1 MPSGPLRPH
10 PPRRLHF
17 HALAE
22 ELSAAGVPTTVGADT
37 ADLLRIALEEAREG
51 DVLVTMSSGSFDGM
65 PYRLYEGLK

>member
-1 MPSGPLRPH
+1 M
-10 PPRRLHF
+10 
-17 HALAE
+17 
-22 ELSAAGVPTTVGADT
+22 GADT